1 MAACT
6 SFSRFIVTE
15 HENTLKDDFF
25 EYLTFN
31 WKSLVPRACWDWQLL
46 PGVRCSIH
54 DIYGLDK
61 KLFFTATFNY
71 SIGDGLSRRQMV
83 FTLSYFTSFDNNLRS
98 IERCNWDLN
107 GSMEKLND
115 YLIPEM
121 DDMDASAEALLAKV
135 YEGAAAPGKID
146 VYQFANKLDLKV
158 YTGRV
163 VGWPQDIM
171 GAVFFKEVDARLI
184 LDNGDI
190 LEQVP
195 GFSIVVNPKV
205 FQERNIGSVNNTI
218 IHECVHFVFHWRVF
232 AFRSITSDSYD
243 GSVLCSTEANEN
255 DDNCTRQIERQA
267 TLIAPRVL
275 MRKDDFISRTKF
287 LINDYEIIHGEFRS
301 LGKADGIIDADIVS
315 KYVIPS
321 LSSEYGVSELSVKIR
336 MIDTGFE
343 IARGVKLYLDDRYIR
358 PFSFAEGSLGERE
371 TFTLSRSMYE
381 RLLSESDELKAC
393 IATGLFRFVEN
404 HVVFCS
410 KQFCKPVN
418 HDDGFILTDF
428 ARSHMHL
435 CALRFRVD
443 RKGSFYSYWSN
454 AMSVMLRLPTMTATT
469 SMIFLHE
476 SNEDL
481 LKRSVEKHKEEWVT
495 LYKKTSYG
503 WNNRLKEIMKAQEF
517 DIGKLARECNVSY
530 ETMRRYLADEDG
542 HQMPKRI
549 FTFVCMVLKIPDF
562 ISQKLI
568 SESSHL
574 KFDSF
579 KTEDACYLELLHH
592 YYGQDIEYCNEYLAR
607 NGIEPFTNDFP
618 QKEVKKRKK
627 GLLDFSSIA
636 EY

>member
-1 MAACT
+1 MA
-6 SFSRFIVTE
+6 
-15 HENTLKDDFF
+15 
-25 EYLTFN
+25 
-31 WKSLVPRACWDWQLL
+31 
-46 PGVRCSIH
+46 
-54 DIYGLDK
+54 
-61 KLFFTATFNY
+61 
-71 SIGDGLSRRQMV
+71 
-83 FTLSYFTSFDNNLRS
+83 FTLSYFASFDNDLQS
-98 IERCNWDLN
+98 IERCNWDLDDR
-107 GSMEKLND
+107 MEKLND
-115 YLIPEM
+115 YLIPEIE
-121 DDMDASAEALLAKV
+121 DMDLAAEKMLDSV
-135 YEGAAAPGKID
+135 FPDGNIPDKID
-146 VYQFANKLDLKV
+146 VYQFANKHDLKI
-158 YTGRV
+158 YSGRV

-171 GAVFFKEVDARLI
+171 GAVFFKEVDARLV

-275 MRKDDFISRTKF
+275 MRKDDFISRTQF

-343 IARGVKLYLDDRYIR
+343 IARGVKLYLDDRYLR

-410 KQFCKPVN
+410 RQFCEPVN
-418 HDDGFILTDF
+418 SDDGFILTDF

-435 CALRFRVD
+435 CALKFKVF
-443 RKGSFYSYWSN
+443 RKGSSYSYWSN
-454 AMSVMLRLPTMTATT
+454 AMSVMLRLPSMTAPNV
-469 SMIFLHE
+469 MVFLPE
-476 SNEDL
+476 SNGFLMKKKDEL
-481 LKRSVEKHKEEWVT
+481 REEWIQFYRNT
-495 LYKKTSYG
+495 GCSLWNDKLKK
-503 WNNRLKEIMKAQEF
+503 IMKAQEF
-517 DIGKLARECNVSY
+517 DIGTLARECNLNYDSL
-530 ETMRRYLADEDG
+530 RRYLADEEG
-542 HQMPKRI
+542 HQMPKRV
-549 FTFVCMVLKIPDF
+549 FTHICMVLRIPDF
-562 ISQKLI
+562 ISRKLI
-568 SESSHL
+568 DESGHL
-574 KFDSF
+574 RFDPF
-579 KTEDACYLELLHH
+579 NKTDACYLELLSH
-592 YYGQDIEYCNEYLAR
+592 YYGQDIEYCNEYLVK
-607 NGIEPFTNDFP
+607 NGLDPFTNSFP
-618 QKEVKKRKK
+618 ERKEKPTRLMNFQGV
-627 GLLDFSSIA
+627 I
-636 EY
+636 